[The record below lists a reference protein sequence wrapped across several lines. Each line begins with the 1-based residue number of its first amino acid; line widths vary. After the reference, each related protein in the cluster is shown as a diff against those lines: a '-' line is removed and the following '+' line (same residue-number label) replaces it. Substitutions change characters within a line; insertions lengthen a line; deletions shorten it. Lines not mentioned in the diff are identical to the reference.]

1 MQLLLFKISS
11 QMVGLSSK
19 GLMGE
24 RNWGEDTPAWITNI
38 LEPILKLL
46 DSLLLPIIIIIGTV
60 GSIYAIILGVNYAR
74 AETTDKREE
83 AKKRMINAV
92 VGLVAMVFLL
102 ILLQL
107 FVNNAETILEAIG
120 NFGGDTPTG
129 D

>member
-1 MQLLLFKISS
+1 MQLLLFKLSNL
-11 QMVGLSSK
+11 MFGLTSK

-24 RNWGEDTPAWITNI
+24 RTWPDDLADQSWITNI
-38 LEPILKLL
+38 LDPILDLL

-107 FVNNAETILEAIG
+107 FVSNAPAILEAIG
-120 NFGGDTPTG
+120 GFGAEPT